1 MGKWW
6 WNYLINKLIFFCNLL
21 LSLTLNYSNNQT
33 MKQLIILLFAAM
45 IIISY
50 KQKKFIPSAVIQSK
64 MQYYKL
70 TKADAG

>member
-1 MGKWW
+1 
-6 WNYLINKLIFFCNLL
+6 
-21 LSLTLNYSNNQT
+21 